1 MKKVILLTLLLT
13 CCNLNSRVSEK
24 NAEPAPNTGV
34 QLHKINPVSEAVSI
48 RQTDFQNFEYPLFAC
63 VLADKPTYD
72 EVEKVTTKDG
82 AYDKEEGDDIL
93 HFKVLE
99 VAYGDLNGDG
109 KEEALIPT
117 SCNMGGSGSF
127 GSTLVYT
134 MKNGTAQFMTDL
146 ELLRDIKVTDAV
158 ISGTYDYGPP
168 EHALS
173 LKFFKM
179 SGAEIKEIE
188 KPALGS
194 FTNEGKRRRI
204 QFEKG
209 SIGAILHEST
219 RPGEVH
225 TYVLRAGEGQQLCV
239 FFKGEAPNDY
249 AEVLTE
255 KPSPAVTDFYC
266 DRLSKSAD
274 YEVRVYASG
283 RYSLEVTVK

>member
-1 MKKVILLTLLLT
+1 MRKIILLTLLLT
-13 CCNLNSRVSEK
+13 CCNPNSYEK
-24 NAEPAPNTGV
+24 TPEPTPNKGI
-34 QLHKINPVSEAVSI
+34 QLHKLNPVSDPISI

-63 VLADKPTYD
+63 VLGDKPTYD

-82 AYDKEEGDDIL
+82 TYDKEEGDDIL

-99 VAYGDLNGDG
+99 VAYGDLTGDG

-117 SCNMGGSGSF
+117 ICNMGGDDSF

-134 MKNGTAQFMTDL
+134 MKNGKAQFMSSL
-146 ELLRDIKVTDAV
+146 ELLSNIKVKNTV
-158 ISGTYDYGPP
+158 IMGAYDHGPP
-168 EHALS
+168 EHANS

-179 SGAEIKEIE
+179 FGTEIKEIE

-219 RPGEVH
+219 RPGEGHV
-225 TYVLRAGEGQQLCV
+225 YVLRASEGQQLCV

-255 KPSPAVTDFYC
+255 KTSPAITDFYC
-266 DRLSKSAD
+266 NRISKSGD
-274 YEVRVYASG
+274 YEIRVYASG